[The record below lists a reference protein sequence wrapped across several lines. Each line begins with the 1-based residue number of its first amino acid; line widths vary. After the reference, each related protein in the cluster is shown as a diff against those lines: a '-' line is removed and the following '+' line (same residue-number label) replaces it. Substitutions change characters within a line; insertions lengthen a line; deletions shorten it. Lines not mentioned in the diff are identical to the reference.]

1 MTYLYGSAPYSIA
14 RTLETSWDEYGPG
27 LGTTKNVELFLVD
40 RELGFDEINEWYKP
54 ACIEIGRRAYRADKY
69 AGVILTDPYD
79 GAAVRWNPVAWEAK
93 PCAGAD
99 EVRIYGKVP
108 LTDLYTMTPGKTGK
122 LYPRRSWVRAEPN
135 EAGDYPVSRD
145 KLYSMLGPCLTH
157 MLDALFASLVI
168 EELGRRG
175 VQVVSI
181 HDSWIVPMD
190 AADDLAQAVDA
201 AGEPWLRKLR
211 VVYDDIAKYLPTGK
225 YAAWIRERK
234 ARWAARVAC
243 GDWPKF
249 RVGPVRLVEIDA
261 Q

>member
-1 MTYLYGSAPYSIA
+1 
-14 RTLETSWDEYGPG
+14 
-27 LGTTKNVELFLVD
+27 
-40 RELGFDEINEWYKP
+40 
-54 ACIEIGRRAYRADKY
+54 
-69 AGVILTDPYD
+69 
-79 GAAVRWNPVAWEAK
+79 
-93 PCAGAD
+93 
-99 EVRIYGKVP
+99 
-108 LTDLYTMTPGKTGK
+108 
-122 LYPRRSWVRAEPN
+122 
-135 EAGDYPVSRD
+135 
-145 KLYSMLGPCLTH
+145 